1 MDEVAR
7 ALAEQF
13 VPVIMIKEQEEDC
26 DPDGEPFWPIRDAST
41 SVLNA
46 AVGIIGLLLALILLI
61 VASSIPLWVFSILVS
76 LVYAFVVPF
85 AALAMTLLYGDAVA
99 EQQGAERADPV
110 PVG

>member
-1 MDEVAR
+1 MVA
-7 ALAEQF
+7 
-13 VPVIMIKEQEEDC
+13 
-26 DPDGEPFWPIRDAST
+26 GST
-41 SVLNA
+41 PRSSALNA
-46 AVGIIGLLLALILLI
+46 AVGFIGLLVALILLV
-61 VASSIPLWVFSILVS
+61 VASSIPLWVFSVLVS